1 MKKLIFILSISFCLK
16 TFGQDSL
23 FTQANN
29 KYSKGSY
36 EAAISLYDSILSSGL
51 ESSELFYNLGNCYYK
66 QQDWANA
73 IWHYEKSLKLN
84 SKNKNAS
91 HNLQITQLKIID
103 QIESIP
109 QLFYQK
115 WWQNI
120 ISSLRTNT
128 WQILAIFCIWGI
140 LIIQLLKR
148 LKNYNTKYLLSLLIS
163 LTVILFCITYYSYQE
178 NYTKTEAIIFSSAV
192 VVNSAPTDNSTNLF
206 SLHSGTKVEVIEHI
220 GNWINITL
228 SNGNSG
234 WIKESECKI
243 LN

>member
-23 FTQANN
+23 FIQANN
-29 KYSKGSY
+29 KYSEGIY
-36 EAAISLYDSILSSGL
+36 EGAISLYDSILSSGV
-51 ESSELFYNLGNCYYK
+51 ESSELFYNTGNCYYK

-84 SKNKNAS
+84 SKNKNAL

-120 ISSLRTNT
+120 ISSLSTNT
-128 WQILAIFCIWGI
+128 WQILAILCIWGI
-140 LIIQLLKR
+140 LIIQLIRKLK
-148 LKNYNTKYLLSLLIS
+148 KFNTRYLLNFLSL
-163 LTVILFCITYYSYQE
+163 LTVILFYITYYSHQE
-178 NYTKTEAIIFSSAV
+178 KHTKNEAIIFSSTV
-192 VVNSAPTDNSTNLF
+192 VVNSAPTNNSTNLF
-206 SLHSGTKVEVIEHI
+206 SLHSGTKIEIVEHI
-220 GNWINITL
+220 GNWINIIL
-228 SNGNSG
+228 ANGNSG
-234 WIKESECKI
+234 WIKESECKM

>member
-1 MKKLIFILSISFCLK
+1 MKKLIFILSTLFCLQS
-16 TFGQDSL
+16 FGQDSL
-23 FTQANN
+23 FIQANN

-36 EAAISLYDSILSSGL
+36 EGAISLYDSILSSGL
-51 ESSELFYNLGNCYYK
+51 ESSELFYNIGNCYYK
-66 QQDWANA
+66 QKDWANA

-84 SKNKNAS
+84 SKNKNAL

-115 WWQNI
+115 WWHNI

-128 WQILAIFCIWGI
+128 WQILAILCIWVI
-140 LIIQLLKR
+140 LIIKLLKM
-148 LKNYNTKYLLSLLIS
+148 LKKFNTKYLLNFLSLL
-163 LTVILFCITYYSYQE
+163 TVMLFYITYYSHRE
-178 NYTKTEAIIFSSAV
+178 NYTQNEAIIFSSSV
-192 VVNSAPTDNSTNLF
+192 VVNSAPTDNSTKLF
-206 SLHSGTKVEVIEHI
+206 SLHSGTKIEIVERI

-228 SNGNSG
+228 GNGNSG